1 MNIFGVEIDYMA
13 LFFVISA
20 VLVFIAVYSLAG
32 RSKRKKI
39 PAEEVRSDLRPDP
52 SEETRRPALSTAP
65 TDVQELRVCVDALR
79 GRKALELKES
89 IHGLMQKF
97 AEEDESLI
105 TSLKEKEAEL
115 EAKRRP
121 VGLDPEEQ
129 AALTRLIAKETLT
142 TDEKIWL
149 GRLLKQAGSTLE
161 TKAAKTEAK
170 PETQPPTEK
179 PGKRNNPPE
188 KSGKPLIQVIGG

>member
-13 LFFVISA
+13 LFFLISA
-20 VLVFIAVYSLAG
+20 ALVFVAVYSLAS
-32 RSKRKKI
+32 RSKRKQQLP
-39 PAEEVRSDLRPDP
+39 PAQVSQDPKTDP
-52 SEETRRPALSTAP
+52 SEETRQPSLSTAP
-65 TDVQELRVCVDALR
+65 TDVQELRVCVDAMR

-89 IHGLMQKF
+89 MQGLLQKY

-115 EAKRRP
+115 EAKRHP
-121 VGLDPEEQ
+121 VGWDPEEQ

-161 TKAAKTEAK
+161 TKAKTLDK
-170 PETQPPTEK
+170 PSETQPEK
-179 PGKRNNPPE
+179 QAE
-188 KSGKPLIQVIGG
+188 KSGKGKNPGKPLIQVIGG

>member
-1 MNIFGVEIDYMA
+1 LNVFGFEFDYMM

-20 VLVFIAVYSLAG
+20 VLMFIVVYSLAG
-32 RSKRKKI
+32 RSKRKQKI
-39 PAEEVRSDLRPDP
+39 PAEETRPDP
-52 SEETRRPALSTAP
+52 PEKTRQPALSTASAALP
-65 TDVQELRVCVDALR
+65 MSGSKVEELRAYVDALR
-79 GRKALELKES
+79 GRKALELSGS
-89 IHGLMQKF
+89 IQGLLQKY

-142 TDEKIWL
+142 TDEQIWL
-149 GRLLKQAGSTLE
+149 SRLLKQAGSTLE
-161 TKAAKTEAK
+161 TKAAMPLETK
-170 PETQPPTEK
+170 PSAAT
-179 PGKRNNPPE
+179 GKGKNPE
-188 KSGKPLIQVIGG
+188 KHGKPLIEVIGG